1 MPAFEIPHTEA
12 FEVNGMAVLLDQNDG
27 PRHLAGRNFLADQIA
42 DALQFR
48 GRKTFKRSKLRLG
61 TARASA
67 SQRESHD
74 PKRKRRP
81 RFEPS
86 VLDRLMGSL
95 LERPG
100 CAKFSGRLNRHKGC
114 RIPPARWN
122 AVARSRWKSSRR
134 RPCGR

>member
-74 PKRKRRP
+74 PKRKRR
-81 RFEPS
+81 R
-86 VLDRLMGSL
+86 DT
-95 LERPG
+95 
-100 CAKFSGRLNRHKGC
+100 A
-114 RIPPARWN
+114 PAFR
-122 AVARSRWKSSRR
+122 AFSSRS
-134 RPCGR
+134 PHGRFFFSAADALSLAGGSIGTRAAEFRQRVGMQ